1 MKYILTIGFLAFS
14 LFMFGQNIS
23 SDSTYFVIEN
33 GKTFQIDVTN
43 YANGAQDLRKREVVN
58 LSSDLQ
64 SRIASITDKWTDM
77 FNKTEGIDE
86 KIQKIIRENN
96 RIANQTTVDLLA
108 NNQAAMQAGLIASYA
123 VLDYDRTGTMAFAL
137 NGSGQLRYS
146 GIGTGQVICLT
157 PTTIYLKGW
166 RTAGLLL
173 FTNDGGATW
182 CSIHR
187 KIKLTKQ

>member
-1 MKYILTIGFLAFS
+1 MKYILTIGLILAS
-14 LFMFGQNIS
+14 LFCFSQNVA
-23 SDSTYFVIEN
+23 SDSTYFVVEN
-33 GKTFQIDVTN
+33 GKTFQVDVTN
-43 YANGAQDLRKREVVN
+43 YANGAQDLHKREVTD

-64 SRIASITDKWTDM
+64 TRIASQADKWTDM
-77 FNKTEGIDE
+77 FNRTEGIDE

-108 NNQAAMQAGLIASYA
+108 NNQAAMQAGLIGNYA
-123 VLDYDRTGTMAFAL
+123 VLDYDRTGTMSFAV

-146 GIGTGQVICLT
+146 GIGSGQVICLT

-166 RTAGLLL
+166 RTNGLLL
-173 FTNDGGATW
+173 FSNDGGATW
-182 CSIHR
+182 NSINR